1 MNVYKMSLT
10 FLDENTNLPI
20 SVPKSVFSSV
30 ASRFIGESRQ
40 TQSLL
45 IENTDPDTDV
55 IRSYPISIHDIQIK
69 QYTQT
74 PQTKAQIV
82 LRCLQ
87 GCDVTTLLKDMETS
101 LKQATR
107 SPVSIIPLSVERSEH
122 CGLPES
128 SPMCIDTEWVL
139 RGGLTPR
146 DIHNLEFIHNY
157 VAPWFLLN
165 EITMLKHLSVAYF
178 ENHSGTPALY

>member
-55 IRSYPISIHDIQIK
+55 IRSYPISIQDIQIK

-101 LKQATR
+101 LKRATR

-128 SPMCIDTEWVL
+128 SPMCIDTERVFAG
-139 RGGLTPR
+139 R
-146 DIHNLEFIHNY
+146 
-157 VAPWFLLN
+157 
-165 EITMLKHLSVAYF
+165 S
-178 ENHSGTPALY
+178 HS